1 MSEVRDIGPLRAAL
15 EAANRR
21 AAAAEGASQELRSR
35 LQNETGARLASQ
47 EAALDL
53 ALAQTEETSA
63 ALERDWARLQADG
76 KFEEAAAVTRKMA
89 DQSARASRFREQKQ
103 EVAQARSAPAPQP
116 PEDPLGAYSPA
127 VRAWIGANPQF
138 LTDGEFKD
146 RAMRGHHAALAQ
158 GIPPDTEKY
167 FEQVERHVHPERFNQ
182 DGSGNAG
189 GSGNG
194 SAADTSA
201 PGSGST
207 IPVNP
212 STVTTPVATDASPL
226 SQPAEQDIE
235 VVVDNTP
242 PDRSTRSLPPQT
254 ASRQEADIPVEIDQ
268 APQHRAVGR
277 PGGAGIASVAAP
289 PSRNIAI
296 AAARATGGGPIS
308 ISPEEMEVAMSLAET
323 IEPEVARSGRV
334 EVAKW
339 YAAQYGS
346 PSVSRKI
353 AKWDAR

>member
-1 MSEVRDIGPLRAAL
+1 MSEARPSSDNAIGPLRAAL

-35 LQNETGARLASQ
+35 LHNETGARLASQ

-116 PEDPLGAYSPA
+116 PEDPLASYSPA

-167 FEQVERHVHPERFNQ
+167 FEQVERHVHPERFT
-182 DGSGNAG
+182 SGTAQTPDSPTG
-189 GSGNG
+189 AANG
-194 SAADTSA
+194 PDNS
-201 PGSGST
+201 
-207 IPVNP
+207 IPV
-212 STVTTPVATDASPL
+212 TAPVATDASPL
-226 SQPAEQDIE
+226 SQPVEEEIQ
-235 VVVDNTP
+235 VVVDNSP
-242 PDRSTRSLPPQT
+242 PDRSTRSLPPQIT
-254 ASRQEADIPVEIDQ
+254 SRQEADIPVEIDQ